1 MYTQNK
7 IRVREAGE
15 MLTLF
20 RMGLFEAAHGC
31 GEGAVKKPPFPKICH
46 TSYNDETWDG
56 YTLRKEDPNNI

>member
-1 MYTQNK
+1 
-7 IRVREAGE
+7 